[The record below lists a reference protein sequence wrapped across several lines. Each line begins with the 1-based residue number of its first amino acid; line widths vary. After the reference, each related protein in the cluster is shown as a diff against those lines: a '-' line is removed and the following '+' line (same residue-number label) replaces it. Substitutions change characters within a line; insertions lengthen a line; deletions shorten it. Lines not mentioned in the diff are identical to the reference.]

1 MAPVDELGAGD
12 IGIVPKLK
20 ETRAGDLL
28 CDRKRDLEP
37 PRLELPSP
45 VMAFAFEP
53 KSRGDEE
60 KAVTAIRR
68 LREEDPTL
76 DVHRDAQTGEQIIAG
91 LTQIHVDVMV
101 ERMKSRY
108 GAEIELHPPRVAYVE
123 AIRKPAKAHSR
134 YKKQSGG
141 RGQYADCRLE
151 IEPGEAGTG
160 LEFIDQIKG
169 GVIPGGFIPAV
180 EAGVREAMEHGT
192 LAGYPVKDVRV
203 RLVDGRHHAVDS
215 SEMAFKICASMG
227 FKEAMAGASP
237 ALLEPIAK
245 LTIIAPDDC
254 VGDVIGDLNSRRGH
268 PLGMEPKGG
277 AGMTEIVAEVPMAE
291 VLDYAPALRAV
302 TGGRGDY
309 TLEFD
314 RHEEVPGHLAE
325 KVIADARAADGQAVA

>member
-1 MAPVDELGAGD
+1 M
-12 IGIVPKLK
+12 
-20 ETRAGDLL
+20 
-28 CDRKRDLEP
+28 
-37 PRLELPSP
+37 
-45 VMAFAFEP
+45 
-53 KSRGDEE
+53 
-60 KAVTAIRR
+60 
-68 LREEDPTL
+68 
-76 DVHRDAQTGEQIIAG
+76 
-91 LTQIHVDVMV
+91 
-101 ERMKSRY
+101 
-108 GAEIELHPPRVAYVE
+108 
-123 AIRKPAKAHSR
+123 
-134 YKKQSGG
+134 
-141 RGQYADCRLE
+141 
-151 IEPGEAGTG
+151 
-160 LEFIDQIKG
+160 
-169 GVIPGGFIPAV
+169 IPGGFIPAV

-192 LAGYPVKDVRV
+192 LAGYPVRDVRV

-314 RHEEVPGHLAE
+314 RHEEIPGHLAE